1 MDGEGFGFH
10 ENCALMASQ
19 AADTPLLIEVTHGH
33 RRRSEVEAFIAER
46 YRRAYGAQVTE
57 FMPTLFAMVSPLGDV
72 ISAAGL
78 RRAGEGPLFVEHYLD
93 APAEVVLEQHF
104 GPPVR
109 RDRIAEIGHLSGM
122 GHGTGRR
129 LFPLLACW
137 LRDHDIDWALFA
149 ATGALRQMFERM
161 EVRPRPLAPAR
172 KERLGLAADAWGSY
186 YETDPWVVGGPLRL
200 GRRLLERAS

>member
-1 MDGEGFGFH
+1 MDGDGFGFH
-10 ENCALMASQ
+10 ENCAVMARRPADAPMLLEI
-19 AADTPLLIEVTHGH
+19 AAGH
-33 RRRSEVEAFIAER
+33 PRRAEVEGFIAER
-46 YRRAYGAQVTE
+46 YREAYNAQVTE

-78 RRAGEGPLFVEHYLD
+78 RRGGEGPLFVEHYLD
-93 APAEVVLEQHF
+93 APAEVVLEQYF

-109 RDRIAEIGHLSGM
+109 RDRIAEIGHLSGL

-137 LRDHDIDWALFA
+137 LQDHDIDWALFA

-161 EVRPRPLAPAR
+161 DVRPRSLAPAR
-172 KERLGLAADAWGSY
+172 KERLGLAAKAWGSY
-186 YETDPWVVGGPLRL
+186 YDTDPWVVGGPLRL
-200 GRRLLERAS
+200 GKPLLERTP

>member
-10 ENCALMASQ
+10 ENCAAMTSGTADAPMLLEI
-19 AADTPLLIEVTHGH
+19 AAGHPRRGEVQ
-33 RRRSEVEAFIAER
+33 AFIAER
-46 YRRAYGAQVTE
+46 YRQAYGAKVTE

-93 APAEVVLEQHF
+93 APAEAVLEQHF

-109 RDRIAEIGHLSGM
+109 RERIAEIGHLSGL

-161 EVRPRPLAPAR
+161 EVRPLALAPAR
-172 KERLGLAADAWGSY
+172 KERLGPAANAWGSY
-186 YETDPWVVGGPLRL
+186 YDTDPWVVGGPLRL
-200 GRRLLERAS
+200 GRRFLERAP

>member
-109 RDRIAEIGHLSGM
+109 RDRIAEIGHLSGL